1 MGRRLGQYGVPF
13 LLIGIVLMMV
23 VPLPPVML
31 DMLLAGNI
39 ALAVLIVLSV
49 LGLEDSMQLSAFPSL
64 LLVATMARLAL
75 NVSSTRLILLDG
87 YAGKV
92 IETFGNFVIGGSVVV
107 GLVVFLILIV
117 IQFAV
122 ITQGAGRVAEV
133 AARFALDAMPG
144 KQMAID
150 ADLASGLISEEQA
163 RARRSR
169 IAMESD
175 FYGAMDGASKFVKG
189 DAIAGVVIVV
199 INLIGGFAIGVVGQ
213 GMPLDQAISTYAL
226 LTIGDGLVSQIPA
239 LLISVSTGLLISR
252 VGDEGEGLGKQ
263 LGRQLLGRTQPLRIG
278 AVVLGLMAIIPGLPK
293 VPFILIAGMLLLAA
307 SKAAEAEADADS
319 LLTAEVNGVD
329 VTASPDDPEVL
340 IGRMRVEPLEL
351 HLSYD
356 ILDLIDPGRGGDL
369 LERVRALRAQIA
381 MELGV
386 VMPLVRTRDDAGLPP
401 ATYRILLHGVEV
413 AVGRAPVDRV
423 LALPA
428 GDGSELRSL
437 AVEETTEPVFGLQ
450 AFWVPVEARAAA
462 AATGGTVVDRSAV
475 IVTHL
480 AEVVREHAPDLLTRQ
495 QVQQLLEG
503 VRLDEPLLA
512 NEVGADHLSLALV
525 HQVLRELLEERVPIR
540 DLTRIIEAVTTR
552 AREVQNPEQ
561 LAAAARV
568 AIGASL
574 ASKVAPD
581 RRLAVVSLDPAL
593 EARCHEALRDVD
605 GTLHLVLDPGVVA
618 RIVGQLQQALGAAS
632 AQALP
637 LALVCGQM
645 LRRPLQRTLR
655 SAGVDLSILAYP
667 ELPSYLDL
675 TQIGVV
681 DDAPVPA

>member
-1 MGRRLGQYGVPF
+1 
-13 LLIGIVLMMV
+13 
-23 VPLPPVML
+23 
-31 DMLLAGNI
+31 
-39 ALAVLIVLSV
+39 
-49 LGLEDSMQLSAFPSL
+49 
-64 LLVATMARLAL
+64 
-75 NVSSTRLILLDG
+75 
-87 YAGKV
+87 
-92 IETFGNFVIGGSVVV
+92 
-107 GLVVFLILIV
+107 
-117 IQFAV
+117 
-122 ITQGAGRVAEV
+122 
-133 AARFALDAMPG
+133 
-144 KQMAID
+144 
-150 ADLASGLISEEQA
+150 
-163 RARRSR
+163 
-169 IAMESD
+169 MESD

-213 GMPLDQAISTYAL
+213 GMPLDQAIGTYAL

-263 LGRQLLGRTQPLRIG
+263 LGRQLLGRSQPLRIG

-293 VPFILIAGMLLLAA
+293 IPFIVIAGLLLLAA
-307 SKAAEAEADADS
+307 SKAAALEADVDGLLAAD
-319 LLTAEVNGVD
+319 VDGVD
-329 VTASPDDPEVL
+329 VATSPDDPEVL

-450 AFWVPVEARAAA
+450 AFWVPLEARAAA

-480 AEVVREHAPDLLTRQ
+480 AEVVREHAPELLTRQ

-540 DLTRIIEAVTTR
+540 DLTRIIEAVATR

-568 AIGASL
+568 SIGASL
-574 ASKVAPD
+574 TSKVAPD

-593 EARCHEALRDVD
+593 EARCHESLRDVD

-655 SAGVDLSILAYP
+655 SAGVDLSVLAYP

-675 TQIGVV
+675 SQIGVV

>member
-540 DLTRIIEAVTTR
+540 DLTRIIEAVATR